1 MERGTVVEAI
11 NGRNSIMIS
20 TDMIREAI
28 TQNEILSQPRCW
40 EECFKALD
48 ESDQLERAGKQFD
61 KDAECL
67 FIGCGSSYYISQAAA
82 ASWEMITGNR
92 AWAVPASELLLF
104 PDLVLSGSAKCQP
117 ILVSRSG
124 HSSEVV
130 QAAQYLERTRNIRT
144 LAVSCSKH
152 HPLEE
157 ISASTIYLLPADE
170 KSVVMT
176 RSFTSMLLGL
186 QSLAA
191 QFAHRR
197 EITAGLR
204 KLPTGV
210 QPILDSV
217 NPRIQEFVRTK
228 TFADYVFLGQGP
240 LFGIASEGQ
249 LKIKEMSCSYAQVF
263 HTMEF
268 RHGPKAIVGPETLI
282 TFLLSETGY
291 AAEREV
297 LEEIKALGGTTL
309 VIANKAD
316 AATRRQADFLV
327 ELGLEIPEC
336 ARLVA
341 YLITCQL
348 LGLYTGLKKG
358 YDIDRPRNLSR
369 AVILNRNDG

>member
-1 MERGTVVEAI
+1 MSS
-11 NGRNSIMIS
+11 RNEVADSR
-20 TDMIREAI
+20 TE
-28 TQNEILSQPRCW
+28 NEILSQACCW
-40 EECFKALD
+40 EECFRTLD
-48 ESDQLERAGKQFD
+48 ESSQLEEAEKWVA

-82 ASWEMITGNR
+82 ASWGLITGRR
-92 AWAVPASELLLF
+92 AYAAPASEVLLF
-104 PDLVLSGSAKCQP
+104 PDLVLNGGANCQP

-130 QAAQYLERTRNIRT
+130 QAAQYLEGTRNIRT
-144 LAVSCSKH
+144 LAISCSKG

-157 ISASTIYLLPADE
+157 ISAFTIHLLPADE
-170 KSVVMT
+170 QSVVMT

-191 QFAHRR
+191 HVAHRK
-197 EITAGLR
+197 EITDGLR
-204 KLPTGV
+204 QLPAGV

-217 NPRIQEFVRTK
+217 NPRVEEFVEAK
-228 TFADYVFLGQGP
+228 TFSDYVFLGQGP
-240 LFGIASEGQ
+240 FFGIASEGQ

-263 HTMEF
+263 HTLEF

-291 AAEREV
+291 VPECEV
-297 LEEIKALGGTTL
+297 LEEIKELGGTTL
-309 VIANKAD
+309 VITNRAD
-316 AATRRQADFLV
+316 AAVRRNADFLV
-327 ELGLEIPEC
+327 ELELDVPEC
-336 ARLVA
+336 ARLAA
-341 YLITCQL
+341 YLVTCQL

-369 AVILNRNDG
+369 AVILNR